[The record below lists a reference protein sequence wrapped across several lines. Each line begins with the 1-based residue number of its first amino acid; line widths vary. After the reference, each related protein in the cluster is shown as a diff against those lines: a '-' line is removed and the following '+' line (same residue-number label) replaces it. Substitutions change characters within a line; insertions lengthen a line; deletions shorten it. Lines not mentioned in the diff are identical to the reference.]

1 MMADPVSIGFVHTG
15 TFTQCKKIMQ
25 VEVTVVEEVQ
35 AP

>member
-1 MMADPVSIGFVHTG
+1 MMADPVSIGFVH

-25 VEVTVVEEVQ
+25 VEVTVVEVVQ

>member
-1 MMADPVSIGFVHTG
+1 MIVDPVSIGFVH

-25 VEVTVVEEVQ
+25 VEVTVVEVVH